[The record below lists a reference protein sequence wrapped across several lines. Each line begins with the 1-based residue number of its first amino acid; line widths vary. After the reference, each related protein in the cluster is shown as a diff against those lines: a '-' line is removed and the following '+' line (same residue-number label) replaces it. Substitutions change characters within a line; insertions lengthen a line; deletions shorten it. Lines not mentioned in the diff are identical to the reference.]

1 MKNIIASIGLLF
13 ISLFAFAGSV
23 SASVDKVPGPWYL
36 KGNYDLVFTV
46 NGTDYNHTM
55 VIDTTNTST
64 GEFTGHGWYNPDT
77 SYTWNVIGDITDTN
91 ITYTIT
97 YTGTNPG
104 YVVNATGTVASDGT
118 LSGAATSNQGQSFT
132 WHTTSGMAYRFTGNH
147 GQWVSSDDSEDAPG
161 SRVGMP
167 IQSEGHTDLSE
178 NED

>member
-1 MKNIIASIGLLF
+1 MKNIIATIGVLF
-13 ISLFAFAGSV
+13 VSLFAFVGSV
-23 SASVDKVPGPWYL
+23 SASAERVPGPWYL
-36 KGNYDLVFTV
+36 KGNYGLVFTI
-46 NGTDYNHTM
+46 NGADYNHEI

-77 SYTWNVIGDITDTN
+77 SYTWDVIGDITDTN

-132 WHTTSGMAYRFTGNH
+132 WHTASGMAYRFTGNH
-147 GQWVSSDDSEDAPG
+147 GQWVRSGDSEDTPR
-161 SRVGMP
+161 SRIGMP
-167 IQSEGHTDLSE
+167 IQSEGHTDLSD